1 MHNQEVPSKI
11 LGSITIS
18 ISDVNAGTYT
28 DINTTG
34 PADVTYVISEN
45 ITLTNS

>member
-1 MHNQEVPSKI
+1 MTQT
-11 LGSITIS
+11 ITIS
-18 ISDVNAGTYT
+18 DLNAGTYVC
-28 DINTTG
+28 INTTG